1 MEHQLAVSPTYTSA
15 IDDYLKAIY
24 ILGQKHGDVTTSLL
38 ATYLGFAPPSVTG
51 MVQKLAK
58 LKFPGQYMF
67 HAHQSEFSELGWLG
81 IFDVPDTSAAF
92 VAPSFANICDLSAPT
107 GASA

>member
-1 MEHQLAVSPTYTSA
+1 VTMGQGERH
-15 IDDYLKAIY
+15 
-24 ILGQKHGDVTTSLL
+24 ILEFT
-38 ATYLGFAPPSVTG
+38 
-51 MVQKLAK
+51 

-81 IFDVPDTSAAF
+81 IFDVPENGAAAF
-92 VAPSFANICDLSAPT
+92 AAPALAGICDLSAPA